1 MKEINFIASGL
12 LGDFIQ
18 SLYTIKNVCRQEH
31 AIANLYLASGHGGDD
46 WRFGPERAYNDLKSL
61 ISQQPYINK
70 FELLQ
75 ERPENFINLND
86 WRIRAANDF
95 VNKGEYPTCWSE
107 LLSQEFHFSLP
118 TNGYAWLTA
127 PISAEFQGTVLVH
140 RSYHRHSGFKWGE
153 ALQQLLPNHKVCF
166 LTSNERDWVEFGF
179 KVAGLEPL
187 FVDTIEQMATALNS
201 CKYFIG
207 NQSAPF
213 SLACALDKPRLGEL
227 EAGVWKFYKDEI
239 KYTNNMSYYLSNE
252 QKHYTDNALIKI

>member
-18 SLYTIKNVCRQEH
+18 SLYTIKNVCRREH

-61 ISQQPYINK
+61 ITQQPYINR
-70 FELLQ
+70 FELL
-75 ERPENFINLND
+75 ETRPDTYINLND

-95 VNKGEYPTCWSE
+95 VTKGEYPTCWSE
-107 LLSQEFHFSLP
+107 LLSQEFHFSIP
-118 TNGYAWLTA
+118 TDDYKWITA
-127 PISAEFQGTVLVH
+127 PTTPEFQDVVLVH
-140 RSYHRHSGFKWGE
+140 RSYHRHGGFPWGE
-153 ALQQLLPNHKVCF
+153 TLQKIPYKMRF
-166 LTSNERDWVEFGF
+166 LTSNERDWDEFGF
-179 KVAGLEPL
+179 KVPGLEPL

-213 SLACALDKPRLGEL
+213 SLACALDIPRLGEL
-227 EAGVWKFYKDEI
+227 EAGVWKFYKDEV
-239 KYTNNMSYYLSNE
+239 KYTNNMSYFLSNE
-252 QKHYTDNALIKI
+252 QKHYANNALIRV